1 MVKVSPI
8 ADRVGP
14 RACQARAWHDGILA
28 EHSRSR
34 ACPYCLPPSQH
45 RRHPGYESL
54 RGSMAGLCAPL
65 ADASLSPSRM
75 TAHGSGPMRFATPSS
90 YRTCTDYSLPVSGA
104 LRKTLDNYRCYYLA
118 IDVETSRGR
127 RYRRRTQSR
136 FNQSSNYEGDV
147 ACSGRSTNLK
157 LIARSLAIITFSAKS

>member
-1 MVKVSPI
+1 MMVFWPSTRAHALVRIAFHLRNIVGTRDMDLCEAQWLAYVS
-8 ADRVGP
+8 
-14 RACQARAWHDGILA
+14 
-28 EHSRSR
+28 
-34 ACPYCLPPSQH
+34 
-45 RRHPGYESL
+45 
-54 RGSMAGLCAPL
+54 PL